1 MKSYSDSIVLFFS
14 NVNTVG
20 KIKLR
25 RARGGKMFPRSGNT
39 AACGCGL
46 LRKAKKLL
54 PPRARRKHK
63 HPSSTLRI
71 GTVPDLCR
79 LSENH
84 QIIADTA
91 VNSVAVAF
99 QNLYQIAVSV
109 TLSGGFVLTVI
120 GIGVNT
126 QNNIFCL

>member
-20 KIKLR
+20 IKFR

-46 LRKAKKLL
+46 LREAKKLL

-63 HPSSTLRI
+63 PTPCTLSI
-71 GTVPDLCR
+71 SAVPDLCR

-84 QIIADTA
+84 QFVADTA
-91 VNSVAVAF
+91 VNSVTVAF

-120 GIGVNT
+120 GIGVNS
-126 QNNIFCL
+126 QNNIFRL